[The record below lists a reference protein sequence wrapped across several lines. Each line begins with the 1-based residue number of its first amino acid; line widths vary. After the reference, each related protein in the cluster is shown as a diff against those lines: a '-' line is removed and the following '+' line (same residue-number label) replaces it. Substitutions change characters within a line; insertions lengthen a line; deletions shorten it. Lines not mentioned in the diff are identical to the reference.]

1 MKCKHLKSDKITQ
14 KVEKFNNKYA
24 INGCCGG
31 GCFIITEIT
40 HCPFC
45 GEKVIE

>member
-1 MKCKHLKSDKITQ
+1 MCEHLKDKDKINEA
-14 KVEKFNNKYA
+14 VELLDDGYA

-31 GCFIITEIT
+31 GCYVIHQIT

-45 GEKVIE
+45 GEKLCR